1 MFMRPLAVLDVAS
14 SGKAATSEELAQIAA
29 FAAPLPPIKTD
40 GKDFSTLHAF
50 HRSDSNVIVGNS
62 PAKTILLSIRSEIR
76 KEESVLAATR
86 K

>member
-1 MFMRPLAVLDVAS
+1 MRRFAVLDVS
-14 SGKAATSEELAQIAA
+14 SSDNAATSEELAAIAA
-29 FAAPLPPIKTD
+29 FSAPLPPITTD